1 MALTPEQL
9 AELQRLRQMFAP
21 LAEQERRRQQAT
33 ANAEAMANKKA
44 KGGSA
49 KDKALKAFMKGT
61 KAKERLYHGT
71 GNLESLTAFDP
82 ASTGKG
88 VDQLGSGFYLSN
100 DPEEASGY
108 AGNFHSH
115 TGEKNPSPGVIP
127 AHVAIRNPIKL
138 GKKANSLSDARV
150 NLTHAQIKQIMEHV
164 PNLRDP
170 ERSPLYNHVDTSR
183 GVTPH
188 MINDI
193 AKLYTGNALHALEN
207 DMFYDNPTAYRTA
220 LNKVLGYDGVVK
232 DFGNGRKHYVAWF
245 PNQIKSAIGNRGNY
259 DPNNPD
265 LTMAQGGNVSK
276 NPFDYQNK
284 KHLHEV
290 AKHLVKLGKFPLP
303 KGIGATDILRDVL
316 SSGKWQTL
324 DDPRVNAAMRA
335 AGHDSYYTQEKTGKQ
350 LNPMDGMKDGGK
362 AGGDQYQELLK
373 RHTKGERLSKAE
385 NEMLGLYHRVGG
397 GKKLRKPVQEYKF
410 ETAPNPKVNMAPE
423 KIITPEDLVGGYGI
437 PFIGDSSMAGR
448 LLTGAEG
455 QQFDQPVELEG
466 GHDYMRANAMHADPL
481 QRAIWASA
489 LAKINH
495 LTKKAKR
502 VSENGEPVYGIH
514 TSMSPTGVDF
524 SHMPAEVLAELA
536 KKAKITKKAKAMFNK
551 EMRAQFGDF
560 PGIDHPELHEMLRA
574 KGSGNLRKHFV
585 ERMATDPYQEAG
597 FPEIAMARL
606 AVQHPNLM
614 KHDRPGSEYVGSS
627 IGRFRP
633 DFGQVERPVNPHHSY
648 PNVIGGEYVGA
659 LHGEKDQPLMTT
671 TEFFPEFH
679 RQRREFN
686 APKAGDRRAFELAQP
701 VQKFDQQWLD
711 QVMPLYLARRKKL
724 VGKAD
729 GGAVDVAE
737 IGVEEAPNL
746 PVKAYSPFNFDG
758 TDDMPFGGVDLDTTQ
773 AGTQLLS
780 KNTMQ
785 AAQQQ
790 QQPQMPQGAA
800 PAPQGGSNILQM
812 TPQGK
817 AMAAMKPAMPMPAKP
832 AGMKRG
838 GKVTMPSIDGMR
850 YAMTVKSKKAK

>member
-21 LAEQERRRQQAT
+21 LAEQERRRQQAYW
-33 ANAEAMANKKA
+33 NAEQAANKKA

-71 GNLESLTAFDP
+71 GNLEALTAFDP

-108 AGNFHSH
+108 AGERHSH

-138 GKKANSLSDARV
+138 GKKANSLNDARV

-193 AKLYTGNALHALEN
+193 AKLYTGNALHAMEN
-207 DMFYDNPTAYRTA
+207 DLFYDNPTAYRTA

-232 DFGNGRKHYVAWF
+232 DFGGGRKHYVAWF
-245 PNQIKSAIGNRGNY
+245 PNQIKSAIGNRGSY

-290 AKHLVKLGKFPLP
+290 AKHLVKQGKFPLP
-303 KGIGATDILRDVL
+303 KGIGATDVLRDVL

-324 DDPRVNAAMRA
+324 DDPRINAAMRA

-350 LNPMDGMKDGGK
+350 LNPMDGMAKGGEAKAKKPTVDEMKRQIFEAAQANLQRPSEVLGQHEGKYLHLTEADRAAVENRKHGLRGGVGFSQIGLDNPEYAGRVWGVGKPGVVSKLLNKEKRGLPADAKSIWSTFIGAPEMHTSNQLVFNRMWNKFQEARK
-362 AGGDQYQELLK
+362 AGKLNPEQEKMMLELMRK
-373 RHTKGERLSKAE
+373 AMTKEGKNIFDPDVNFDNTHHLFDTFERRRILSDLMAGKQI
-385 NEMLGLYHRVGG
+385 G
-397 GKKLRKPVQEYKF
+397 GKKGQIFDASKVIEDTTDPKLLHAPTFSVGPHAFEFSGETSHEPHLNKAFPYMLHGTTTKHAFKQLPFDMAVPEYMAMVQQLKGRKPGYMDIVRNIPRQHIS
-410 ETAPNPKVNMAPE
+410 E
-423 KIITPEDLVGGYGI
+423 KY
-437 PFIGDSSMAGR
+437 
-448 LLTGAEG
+448 LTG
-455 QQFDQPVELEG
+455 
-466 GHDYMRANAMHADPL
+466 L
-481 QRAIWASA
+481 Q
-489 LAKINH
+489 
-495 LTKKAKR
+495 
-502 VSENGEPVYGIH
+502 
-514 TSMSPTGVDF
+514 
-524 SHMPAEVLAELA
+524 
-536 KKAKITKKAKAMFNK
+536 
-551 EMRAQFGDF
+551 
-560 PGIDHPELHEMLRA
+560 
-574 KGSGNLRKHFV
+574 
-585 ERMATDPYQEAG
+585 
-597 FPEIAMARL
+597 
-606 AVQHPNLM
+606 
-614 KHDRPGSEYVGSS
+614 
-627 IGRFRP
+627 
-633 DFGQVERPVNPHHSY
+633 
-648 PNVIGGEYVGA
+648 
-659 LHGEKDQPLMTT
+659 
-671 TEFFPEFH
+671 
-679 RQRREFN
+679 
-686 APKAGDRRAFELAQP
+686 KAG
-701 VQKFDQQWLD
+701 
-711 QVMPLYLARRKKL
+711 Y
-724 VGKAD
+724 AD
-729 GGAVDVAE
+729 GGNVDIAE

-746 PVKAYSPFNFDG
+746 PVKAYSPFNYDG
-758 TDDMPFGGVDLDTTQ
+758 TDEMPFGGVDMNSQ
-773 AGTQLLS
+773 QPGQQLMS
-780 KNTMQ
+780 Q
-785 AAQQQ
+785 QQVQEAQQPA
-790 QQPQMPQGAA
+790 QQPLMPQGAA
-800 PAPQGGSNILQM
+800 PRPQAGSNILQM

-817 AMAAMKPAMPMPAKP
+817 AMAAMKPPMPMPAKP

-838 GKVTMPSIDGMR
+838 GKVTMPSTDGMR
-850 YAMTVKSKKAK
+850 YALTVKSKKAK